1 MRNSKTDQTVEGMYI
16 LFLSSFSKS
25 SAVIHQ
31 GLTKRPDK
39 DERHS
44 IIFLRLIIIVVVINT
59 TNIRRLTVVVV
70 LTNRE
75 EFIRSTTQR

>member
-1 MRNSKTDQTVEGMYI
+1 MKNSKTDQTVEGMYI

-31 GLTKRPDK
+31 GLTKRPDT

-44 IIFLRLIIIVVVINT
+44 IHLPT
-59 TNIRRLTVVVV
+59 SHHHHRR
-70 LTNRE
+70 RH
-75 EFIRSTTQR
+75 QH